1 MVHGLPVQGQCREA
15 RATPRD
21 GEARNDLA
29 ARLRDRRR
37 ERSELRAI
45 DLDGE
50 GGQLALR
57 IQALRI
63 GEAVEP
69 DSLVVEDR
77 GEAGSRET
85 RNGRGGFGEVRHLVP
100 ATARHVQ
107 CHDLDRLAVG
117 TRSEIG
123 EDDTPTVRAE
133 RESWEYIGIE
143 ADYTGPVRLEL
154 KARVAARRTKPTK
167 PAAIC
172 SHEEEPWLLWRRE
185 RQVEQGHV
193 AALLE
198 HHPLPI
204 RAHPAPLKAA
214 DRNGSRP
221 YPDLPVDPAE
231 PERVRHRLGTDGHD
245 RNGITVSAA
254 DFEGLASY
262 LETPRVRVA
271 LGHHIGEGP
280 YGRTAADSPAG

>member
-1 MVHGLPVQGQCREA
+1 AGRVDREQLTVLRRIASHGVGGGGEERPVPSGVHEQTKGVHPVKLRELKQIPSTEEEDLADHGVEEACRPDTMVHGLPVQGQCREA

-69 DSLVVEDR
+69 DRLVVEEP

-85 RNGRGGFGEVRHLVP
+85 RNGRGGVGEGRGPDPGTPPHGPRYQLGRPGRP
-100 ATARHVQ
+100 APPQ
-107 CHDLDRLAVG
+107 
-117 TRSEIG
+117 IG

-172 SHEEEPWLLWRRE
+172 SHEEESWLLWRRE

-204 RAHPAPLKAA
+204 
-214 DRNGSRP
+214 
-221 YPDLPVDPAE
+221 
-231 PERVRHRLGTDGHD
+231 
-245 RNGITVSAA
+245 
-254 DFEGLASY
+254 
-262 LETPRVRVA
+262 
-271 LGHHIGEGP
+271 
-280 YGRTAADSPAG
+280 